1 VTPSFQQREPRPVG
15 RRAQISWALYDWAG
29 NAFATVI
36 LSFVFSAYFTRAVAE
51 TPEAGTSLWGT
62 TIAIASIAVALMAP
76 IAGAVADQGGP
87 AKPWLAM
94 CTVLCVGATA
104 GLWFVE
110 PAASAVLLALILVG
124 IGQFGFE
131 MSFVFYNSML
141 PRLVPSHQMG
151 RLSGWGWGLGY
162 IGGLVILSVALFG
175 FIRVETPPLG
185 LDKDTAEHVRIVGP
199 LAACWFAV
207 FALPLFLWTP
217 DRAATR
223 QSPGTMLRQGVRQLV
238 QTFRRIRSH
247 ANTFRFLIARLFY
260 YDGLNTMFV
269 FGGVYAAGTFDMDV
283 ATVTL
288 FGIALNVAAG
298 LGAAVGGWVDD
309 WIGPKRTILASL
321 VGLLACGTIL
331 VITDQTQVFWVFGVA
346 LGLFMGPVQS
356 ASRSLMGRLAPADME
371 TEMYGFYATSGKAT
385 SFIGPALVA
394 WLAEVSG
401 SQRIAVASIMLFF
414 LVGIILMLRVRDPEV
429 E

>member
-1 VTPSFQQREPRPVG
+1 VG

-175 FIRVETPPLG
+175 L
-185 LDKDTAEHVRIVGP
+185 
-199 LAACWFAV
+199 
-207 FALPLFLWTP
+207 
-217 DRAATR
+217 
-223 QSPGTMLRQGVRQLV
+223 
-238 QTFRRIRSH
+238 
-247 ANTFRFLIARLFY
+247 
-260 YDGLNTMFV
+260 
-269 FGGVYAAGTFDMDV
+269 
-283 ATVTL
+283 
-288 FGIALNVAAG
+288 
-298 LGAAVGGWVDD
+298 
-309 WIGPKRTILASL
+309 
-321 VGLLACGTIL
+321 
-331 VITDQTQVFWVFGVA
+331 
-346 LGLFMGPVQS
+346 S
-356 ASRSLMGRLAPADME
+356 ASRPRRWVWIRTRQNMSALSARWQHAGSPCSRCRFSCGRQIGQRPGKALAPCSARGLGNWCRPSAE
-371 TEMYGFYATSGKAT
+371 SAPTRTPFGF
-385 SFIGPALVA
+385 
-394 WLAEVSG
+394 
-401 SQRIAVASIMLFF
+401 
-414 LVGIILMLRVRDPEV
+414 
-429 E
+429 